1 MAEKFPM
8 RKPNKPK
15 ACPRPYSLGK
25 RKESS
30 DEARRRCIEAAATLL
45 ADSDT
50 PALKMETV
58 AAQAG
63 VTRQTIYN
71 LFGSKTELIEAVFDH
86 LARTG
91 GMQSMATAIQQS
103 DPEARLRA
111 MVTTLAQFWTAA
123 RTVTRHIRAMA
134 ATDPDLR
141 AAIQARDDRR
151 KMACQH
157 VVRGFGPTFPPAADP
172 ALPVDL
178 LWTLTSFEFFDTLAG
193 DTRNPLQV
201 AEAILQLARAA
212 LGPDLAPDRRKS

>member
-1 MAEKFPM
+1 MTEKFPT

-15 ACPRPYSLGK
+15 PCPRPYTLGK

-30 DEARRRCIEAAATLL
+30 DEARRRCIEAAAALL
-45 ADSDT
+45 AHSDT

-91 GMQSMATAIQQS
+91 GMQSMAAAMQQS

-111 MVTTLAQFWTAA
+111 MVTTLAHFWTAT
-123 RTVTRHIRAMA
+123 RTATRHIRAMA
-134 ATDPDLR
+134 ATDPDLST
-141 AAIQARDDRR
+141 AIHARDERR

-157 VVRGFGPTFPPAADP
+157 VIHGFGATVPPAPDP
-172 ALPVDL
+172 FLYVDL
-178 LWTLTSFEFFDTLAG
+178 LWTLTSFEFFDMLSG
-193 DTRNPLQV
+193 DVRTPLWV
-201 AEAILQLARAA
+201 AETVLQLARSA
-212 LGPDLAPDRRKS
+212 LDLKPERDRL

>member
-1 MAEKFPM
+1 MAEKFPT

-30 DEARRRCIEAAATLL
+30 DEARCRSIEAAAALL

-91 GMQSMATAIQQS
+91 GMQSMAAAMQQS
-103 DPEARLRA
+103 DPEARLSA
-111 MVTTLAQFWTAA
+111 MITTLAQFWTST
-123 RTVTRHIRAMA
+123 RTATRHIRAMA
-134 ATDPDLR
+134 ATDPDLSS
-141 AAIQARDDRR
+141 AIHARDERR

-157 VVRGFGPTFPPAADP
+157 VVRGFGATLPPAADP
-172 ALPVDL
+172 FLHVDL

-193 DTRNPLQV
+193 ATRSPLWL
-201 AEAILQLARAA
+201 AETILQLARAA
-212 LGPDLAPDRRKS
+212 LGLK

>member
-1 MAEKFPM
+1 MAEKFPT

-15 ACPRPYSLGK
+15 PCPRPYSLGK

-30 DEARRRCIEAAATLL
+30 DEARRRSIEAAAALL
-45 ADSDT
+45 ADSDS

-91 GMQSMATAIQQS
+91 GMQSMAAAMQQS
-103 DPEARLRA
+103 DPNARLSA
-111 MVTTLAQFWTAA
+111 MITTLAQFWTTT
-123 RTVTRHIRAMA
+123 RTATRHIRAMA

-141 AAIQARDDRR
+141 AAIQSRDQRR

-157 VVRGFGPTFPPAADP
+157 VVRGFGSALAPTTDP
-172 ALPVDL
+172 FLHVDL
-178 LWTLTSFEFFDTLAG
+178 LWTLTSFEFFDMLAG
-193 DTRNPLQV
+193 DVRTPLWL
-201 AEAILQLARAA
+201 AETVLQLARSA
-212 LGPDLAPDRRKS
+212 LGLKMNHDERA

>member
-1 MAEKFPM
+1 MTEKFPT

-15 ACPRPYSLGK
+15 PCPRPYRLGK

-45 ADSDT
+45 TDSDT
-50 PALKMETV
+50 PALKMEAV
-58 AAQAG
+58 AAQAR

-71 LFGSKTELIEAVFDH
+71 LFGSKTELIEAVFDD

-91 GMQSMATAIQQS
+91 GMQSMAAAMQQS

-111 MVTTLAQFWTAA
+111 MVTTLAQFWTTT
-123 RTVTRHIRAMA
+123 RTATRHIRAMA

-141 AAIQARDDRR
+141 AAIQSRDQRR

-157 VVRGFGPTFPPAADP
+157 VVRGFAPTLAPTTDP
-172 ALPVDL
+172 LLHVDV
-178 LWTLTSFEFFDTLAG
+178 LWTLTSFEFFDMLAG
-193 DTRNPLQV
+193 DTRTPLQLTETV
-201 AEAILQLARAA
+201 LHLARTAIG
-212 LGPDLAPDRRKS
+212 LKSTEDRP